1 MKARLKVT
9 AHQDKLAIDL
19 PTAMA
24 AVLQLRAGDEV
35 EVEIVR
41 PAPTP
46 TAGRQALIPL
56 RKYRGRM
63 PADFKFDRH
72 DANAC

>member
-9 AHQDKLAIDL
+9 LHQDGLAIDL
-19 PTAMA
+19 PATMA
-24 AVLQLRAGDEV
+24 AALQLQAGDEV
-35 EVEIVR
+35 EVEIASPTR
-41 PAPTP
+41 APL
-46 TAGRQALIPL
+46 ADRQALIPL

-72 DANAC
+72 DANSR